1 MSFPRTI
8 RAFRRTEGP
17 DPVSLVLVTDYLP
30 LSLKPDDVLIRN
42 HAVSLNYRDVAMLH
56 GKYPGS
62 PLKRGIAASDC
73 AAEVIAIGSE
83 VTKFAVGDRV
93 APIFDLNNL
102 TGTEKVKAVLG
113 GDIDGVLRENVLVHL
128 PKYLSWE
135 EAATITCAGTTAWN
149 ALDMPG
155 SSNSGKVALLQGKLP
170 IIRKSKNDPLTD
182 DKQTR
187 TGGVSMFALQI
198 CLAAGIHPIITSSSD
213 KKLEMARSL
222 GPPGAVD
229 TVNYR
234 THPDW
239 ENEVMRLTSG
249 NGADIVIE
257 NVGPATI
264 AQSLASLAN
273 KGTVSLIGFLGGFE
287 TQHQPETVVTLLMKT
302 AKMQGIFVGS
312 IIDQRKLCDFLEE
325 RQVDL
330 SPIVDQI
337 FPFTTSNDAFDYL
350 YTAQHQSKV
359 VIKF

>member
-113 GDIDGVLRENVLVHL
+113 GDIDGVLRENAIFDENVLVHL

-155 SSNSGKVALLQGKLP
+155 SSNSGKVALLQ
-170 IIRKSKNDPLTD
+170 
-182 DKQTR
+182 
-187 TGGVSMFALQI
+187 
-198 CLAAGIHPIITSSSD
+198 AAGIHPIITSSSD

-273 KGTVSLIGFLGGFE
+273 KGT
-287 TQHQPETVVTLLMKT
+287 PETVVPLLMKT